1 MLMDTI
7 DLTLDDLISKKYK
20 VEGVPPLANYYK
32 METIQCKT
40 IMEMVTAKI
49 NRERG
54 LNKVIPVG
62 IEEPESN
69 EEDVEP

>member
-20 VEGVPPLANYYK
+20 VEGVPPLATYYK

-40 IMEMVTAKI
+40 IMEMVSIKI

-62 IEEPESN
+62 SEESN
-69 EEDVEP
+69 EEDVEL